1 MRRLAPM
8 PYEAGSA
15 SDNNLLRE
23 DITGHQFRDED
34 DPIRVIDAVD
44 RAGLTAMF
52 TRLYPLFSAYKYG
65 QGSQYVA
72 NVLGGAPG
80 GDLARFIEAAKGT
93 NKQKARW
100 MARMTPVLNVMP
112 TTEEAIYETYLEM
125 IKAMD

>member
-1 MRRLAPM
+1 MARF
-8 PYEAGSA
+8 
-15 SDNNLLRE
+15 N
-23 DITGHQFRDED
+23 
-34 DPIRVIDAVD
+34 

-80 GDLARFIEAAKGT
+80 GDVARFIEAVKGT

-100 MARMTPVLNVMP
+100 LARMTILANITPVSETAV
-112 TTEEAIYETYLEM
+112 YEFYLEM
-125 IKAMD
+125 IEALD